1 MDKKKLNIL
10 KKDRMEKQRK
20 NMVNKGKEKKT
31 RISPKILVI
40 TITITRLN

>member
-1 MDKKKLNIL
+1 MENKELNIL

-20 NMVNKGKEKKT
+20 NVVNKGKGKKT
-31 RISPKILVI
+31 RISPEILVI